1 MIQNGNMTQDDNK
14 HLSIAYNHL
23 NKPVTIGIEGRGMI
37 YYMYDAIGNLLKK
50 VVDSSGVRTIYDYFG
65 NFVYKD
71 NVLQYILNEEGRTRP
86 IANDTTAGYTR
97 FVYDYFIKDH
107 LGNVRSTVTAE
118 PINSGYFASHEVA
131 TASVEQL
138 VFDHIPNVRDAKPG
152 SINPNDGMAAHLDAN
167 NPDTRVG
174 TAIMLKVMP
183 GDKFTISASAHYDG
197 EYHGG
202 EETGTQPM
210 IESLTNALMGGGTYA
225 GVPVS
230 ELPENIRTVQNIL
243 GNPALPEQLATLQSN
258 DVSTAPKAHLNYL
271 FFNDKM
277 QLMSDLSGVVQVT
290 PAGTSGWELLNPG
303 NICNCT
309 IGPAGGVGG
318 SGGYILVY
326 IDNQSIGKSV
336 WFDDVHI
343 EHFTSKVLE
352 ETHYYPFG
360 LTVGLDQS
368 GQGNLPDQPY
378 KLTGKELE
386 KTFDLNVY
394 DFGARRFDMTRG
406 QWTTI
411 DSFGREISEHY
422 PYAFCVNNPIRFIE
436 PRWKRNLKTLMIVT
450 TKIARPNL
458 KLIKLLGKR
467 YD

>member
-1 MIQNGNMTQDDNK
+1 MDSNGTW
-14 HLSIAYNHL
+14 I
-23 NKPVTIGIEGRGMI
+23 
-37 YYMYDAIGNLLKK
+37 
-50 VVDSSGVRTIYDYFG
+50 IYDYFG

-71 NVLQYILNEEGRTRP
+71 HVLQYILNEEGRTRP
-86 IANDTTAGYTR
+86 VANDSTAGYTR

-152 SINPNDGMAAHLDAN
+152 SINPNDGMAAHLDAA

-210 IESLTNALMGGGTYA
+210 IQSLTNALMGGGTYA

-230 ELPENIRTVQNIL
+230 ELPENIRTIQNIL

-258 DVSTAPKAHLNYL
+258 DLSTAPKAHLNYL

-290 PAGTSGWELLNPG
+290 PAGTAGWELLNPG

-360 LTVGLDQS
+360 LTVGIDQA
-368 GQGNLPDQPY
+368 GQPGLPGQPFKY
-378 KLTGKELE
+378 NGIGLE
-386 KTFDLNVY
+386 KHFGLETYETFYRGLDPQL
-394 DFGARRFDMTRG
+394 GRFNSVDPSAETSYSMSPLRA
-406 QWTTI
+406 W
-411 DSFGREISEHY
+411 EIIQL
-422 PYAFCVNNPIRFIE
+422 ATWII
-436 PRWKRNLKTLMIVT
+436 
-450 TKIARPNL
+450 
-458 KLIKLLGKR
+458 
-467 YD
+467 